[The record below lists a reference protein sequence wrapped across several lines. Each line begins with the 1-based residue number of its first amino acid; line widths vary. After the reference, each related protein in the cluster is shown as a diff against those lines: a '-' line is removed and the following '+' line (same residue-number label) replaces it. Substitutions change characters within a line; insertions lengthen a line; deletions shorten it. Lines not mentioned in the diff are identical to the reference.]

1 MNPGL
6 RSAPGVASRTI
17 FTLVAL
23 APVLVVESL
32 ARGAVWTTAWL
43 SALVVAMGLAGLAK
57 RIRGENRAPFPA
69 DLALAVTA
77 SLIALL
83 LPVDTGWTTT
93 CLAVAVA
100 VVVGRQAFGGPGQA
114 LFNPAM
120 VGLALVGF
128 FLARPGEAAAWSAWA
143 TSALWLG
150 GFLLLL
156 RRVVA
161 WCTVLAFFAG
171 AVSAAA
177 WLPPP
182 GLSSSMA
189 AVAALSHPAWL
200 LCAFFIAADSSTG
213 CLHARARLGFGLG
226 CGLLVVAFEARQPLL
241 GLPMAM
247 LLMNAAAPW
256 LDQMLARPRQKVPAP

>member
-32 ARGAVWTTAWL
+32 ARGAVWTTGWL
-43 SALVVAMGLAGLAK
+43 CALVVAMGLAGLAK
-57 RIRGENRAPFPA
+57 RMRGENRAPYTA
-69 DLALAVTA
+69 DLALAVA
-77 SLIALL
+77 ALLIALL
-83 LPVDTGWTTT
+83 LPADTGWALTF
-93 CLAVAVA
+93 LAVALA
-100 VVVGRQAFGGPGQA
+100 VLVGWQAFGGPGQA
-114 LFNPAM
+114 VFNPAM

-128 FLARPGEAAAWSAWA
+128 FLARPGEAAVWSAWA
-143 TSALWLG
+143 TPALWLG

-156 RRVVA
+156 GRVLA
-161 WCTVLAFFAG
+161 WRTVLAFFAG
-171 AVSAAA
+171 AASAAA
-177 WLPPP
+177 WLPPT
-182 GLSSSMA
+182 GLSSSLA
-189 AVAALSHPAWL
+189 AFAALSHPAWL

-213 CLHARARLGFGLG
+213 CLHARARLAFGLG
-226 CGLLVVAFEARQPLL
+226 CGLLVVAFEAGQPLL
-241 GLPMAM
+241 GLPMAL